1 MSNQL
6 DITNVITISLSA
18 AQTGLGEY
26 NVNNLAIFTGE
37 TPETSF
43 GDLGYKIYKAPKEV
57 GVDFGTTST
66 TYKMALAVF
75 SQTPNILNGNGYL
88 VVIPFA
94 DESGAPELLGDA
106 ISRADSL
113 VQFFGILSTRDYNA
127 SEVSAAAAVVQTLNK
142 ILFVVSN
149 SATDIAAAGS
159 FHDIAEAGYDKTRCL
174 AYLSDTTEPAKV
186 MAAAY
191 AGRALSTAFEG
202 SNTTSTMHLKDLI
215 GVTADPTMTQT
226 QLNLCQDCGA
236 DAYVNIAGVAKTF
249 TSGANGYFDQVY
261 NRCWFLGALE
271 VAGFNALAKVST
283 KVPQT
288 EPGMTI
294 LKGAYRLVCD
304 RAVRNGYVAPGSWN
318 SADRF
323 GDVEAMLRNIEEVGY
338 YIYSLPVNQQAQT
351 EREER
356 KAPLVQ
362 IAIKEA
368 GAIHSSNVLVY
379 INA

>member
-37 TPETSF
+37 TPESSF

-57 GVDFGTTST
+57 GADFGTNSI
-66 TYKMALAVF
+66 TYKMALSVF
-75 SQTPNILNGNGYL
+75 AQTPNILNGDGYL

-94 DESGAPELLGDA
+94 DESGDPESLGAA

-149 SATDIAAAGS
+149 NAADIAAAGS

-226 QLNLCQDCGA
+226 QLNLCQACGA

-249 TSGANGYFDQVY
+249 TSGANKFFDQVY

-304 RAVRNGYVAPGSWN
+304 RAVRNGYVAPGAWN

>member
-26 NVNNLAIFTGE
+26 NVNNLAIFTSE
-37 TPETSF
+37 TAGDSF

-57 GVDFGTTST
+57 GTDFGTDST

-75 SQTPNILNGNGYL
+75 AQTPNILNGNGYL

-94 DESGAPELLGDA
+94 DESDSPESLAAA
-106 ISRADSL
+106 ISRASSL
-113 VQFFGILSTRDYNA
+113 VQFFGILSTKDYDA
-127 SEVSAAAAVVQTLNK
+127 SEVASAAAVVQTLNK

-149 SATDIAAAGS
+149 SATDIAADGS

-174 AYLSDTTEPAKV
+174 AYLSNTTEPAKV

-215 GVTADPTMTQT
+215 GVTADPNLTQT

-249 TSGANGYFDQVY
+249 TSGANKFFDQVY

-304 RAVRNGYVAPGSWN
+304 RAVRNGYCAPGAWN

-362 IAIKEA
+362 IALKEA

>member
-26 NVNNLAIFTGE
+26 NVNNLAIFTSE
-37 TPETSF
+37 TAGDSF

-57 GVDFGTTST
+57 GTDFGTDST

-75 SQTPNILNGNGYL
+75 AQTPNILNGNGYL

-94 DESGAPELLGDA
+94 DESDSPESLAAA
-106 ISRADSL
+106 ISRASSL
-113 VQFFGILSTRDYNA
+113 VQFFGILSTKDYDA
-127 SEVSAAAAVVQTLNK
+127 SEVASAAAVVQTLNK

-149 SATDIAAAGS
+149 SATDIAADGS

-174 AYLSDTTEPAKV
+174 AYLSNTTQPAKV

-215 GVTADPTMTQT
+215 GVTADPNLTQT

-236 DAYVNIAGVAKTF
+236 DVYVNIAGVAKTF
-249 TSGANGYFDQVY
+249 TSGANKFFDQVY

-304 RAVRNGYVAPGSWN
+304 RAVRNGYCAPGAWN

-362 IAIKEA
+362 IALKEA